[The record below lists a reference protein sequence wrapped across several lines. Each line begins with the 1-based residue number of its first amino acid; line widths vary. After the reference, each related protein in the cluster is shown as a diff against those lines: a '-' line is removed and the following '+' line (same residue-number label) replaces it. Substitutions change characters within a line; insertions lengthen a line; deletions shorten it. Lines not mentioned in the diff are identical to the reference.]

1 MRLPDELPVPSAAA
15 GAPDA
20 TEIARAWVS
29 GDQQHLTLRVD
40 VWDDPAAWGVL
51 FADIARQ
58 VASAF
63 QDEEGR
69 DPAATLARIKLGFDA
84 ELQWPTDDP
93 AGEMLS

>member
-1 MRLPDELPVPSAAA
+1 MALPDELPVPSAAA
-15 GAPDA
+15 TDA
-20 TEIARAWVS
+20 TEIARVWVD

-51 FADIARQ
+51 FADIARH
-58 VASAF
+58 VASAL
-63 QDEEGR
+63 QGEEGR

-93 AGEMLS
+93 AGEMWS